1 MGRKEIL
8 TVLPELERWL
18 YWLARKVKPG
28 SDTRDMLNRYARA
41 VNCAMAK
48 LIADWLMEDDGK

>member
-1 MGRKEIL
+1 MEQKELL
-8 TVLPELERWL
+8 TIIPELERYL
-18 YWLARKVKPG
+18 SWLARKAKPG
-28 SDTRDMLNRYARA
+28 SDTREMLNRYARA